1 MDLFKEFLSIFL
13 TLFAV
18 IDIIGSLP
26 LIIDIK
32 QKHGSI
38 NAASITISAA
48 FIMILFL
55 FIGDSFLNVMGID
68 VHSFAVAGSI
78 VLFIIGL
85 EMVLGAN
92 FFKTDPSNSA
102 GTIVPLAFPVI
113 AGTGTLTTIL
123 SLKAAYENWQILVA
137 IVANLLVIFIV
148 LKTSS
153 IIEKALGKTGMA
165 IMRKFFGIILLSI
178 AIKLFSNNVGLI
190 VP

>member
-1 MDLFKEFLSIFL
+1 
-13 TLFAV
+13 
-18 IDIIGSLP
+18 LP